1 MFHMEPSMYHPGYYM
16 IKLNTDAL
24 VDKGIKCNYYPIL
37 AARLFGMRLADYLRF
52 LRDKCGAA
60 IIGKQGWPVAYFADA
75 RNCNQVVAELNKR
88 WRKINEEAICNIAKN

>member
-1 MFHMEPSMYHPGYYM
+1 MFHMEPSMYHSGYYI

-52 LRDKCGAA
+52 LRDKCGATL
-60 IIGKQGWPVAYFADA
+60 IGKTGWTTAYFADA
-75 RNCNQVVAELNKR
+75 RNCNQVIIELNKKWNKCKER
-88 WRKINEEAICNIAKN
+88 MKENV